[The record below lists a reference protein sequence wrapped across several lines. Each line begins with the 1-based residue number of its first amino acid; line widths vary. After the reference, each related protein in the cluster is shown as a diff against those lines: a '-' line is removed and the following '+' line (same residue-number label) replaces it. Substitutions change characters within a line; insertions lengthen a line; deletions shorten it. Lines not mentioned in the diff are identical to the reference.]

1 MSVTA
6 SAPSVETAESL
17 HAYVEAEI
25 NSVSGPLNADLNPGL
40 TLKTN
45 LYISSF
51 PYPILLEV

>member
-25 NSVSGPLNADLNPGL
+25 ISVSGPLNANLDPGL
-40 TLKTN
+40 TLMTN
-45 LYISSF
+45 TF
-51 PYPILLEV
+51 LLSLTLSY